1 MENTLEYDFRE
12 FLYLND
18 SKILVEKKKFKD
30 VYLGGNYLLRC
41 YNLESTIY
49 FLTSS
54 DSITIPNIYIDIFNL
69 FNVVYTGKLAYFM
82 EKRPNLIGTDKI
94 ILDSVLLA
102 RDIQSSLL
110 YYKSQSIL
118 ELVEDIVNTG
128 GTKVIR
134 DIVKQEIGLDIE
146 PWVIENLSGRTEI

>member
-1 MENTLEYDFRE
+1 
-12 FLYLND
+12 
-18 SKILVEKKKFKD
+18 
-30 VYLGGNYLLRC
+30 
-41 YNLESTIY
+41 
-49 FLTSS
+49 
-54 DSITIPNIYIDIFNL
+54 
-69 FNVVYTGKLAYFM
+69 M
-82 EKRPNLIGTDKI
+82 EKRPKLIGTDKI